1 MDYEK
6 IEQYQIISEGVI
18 MRNIL
23 TDLINGRISVDDAE
37 KMLKVTQIQEIGD
50 NIKFDSAREN
60 RVGVPEAVYAQGK
73 TDDDLLNIINN
84 VNSIDNMM
92 ITRLPESRYDN
103 IKDSIDRQVLEK
115 SAYHTQASI
124 LTVNR
129 TPIRKSL
136 GKIGITTAGTADIPV
151 AEESRITLEQAGYTV
166 IKTYDVGVAGI
177 HRLIDKISYL
187 MEEKVDVIIALAG
200 MEGALPSVVAGIV
213 DMPVIA
219 VPTSTG
225 YGVGEK
231 GFTALFAMLQ
241 SCAPGIAVMNIDN
254 GYGAGIYA
262 ITILRQIEKRVNEG
276 F

>member
-18 MRNIL
+18 MRDIL

-84 VNSIDNMM
+84 INSIDNLM

-115 SAYHTQASI
+115 STYHTQASI

-129 TPIRKSL
+129 TSIRKSL
-136 GKIGITTAGTADIPV
+136 GKIGIITAGTADIPV